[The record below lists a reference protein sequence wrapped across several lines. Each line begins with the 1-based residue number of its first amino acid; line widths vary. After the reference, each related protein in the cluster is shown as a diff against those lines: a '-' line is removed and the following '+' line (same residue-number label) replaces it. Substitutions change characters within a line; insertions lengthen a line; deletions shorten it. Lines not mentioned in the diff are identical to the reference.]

1 MGPPAVVMPGTLV
14 GSMSPAARERLALV
28 LAQTGGSGG
37 FSASRTAPPDDLL
50 IEVRGVG
57 ALELPISGAQ
67 ARALHQIGRPAR
79 YGVGELTLL
88 DPAVRDTCEI
98 PKSRVRIDKRRF
110 DRTLLPI
117 LDRIARDLGVPAGCA
132 LAAELHSMLVYGRG
146 QFFAPHQDSEKDDAM
161 VGTLVVGLPSTFK
174 GGTFVV
180 RHGGESASYRGSRT
194 KLSFVAFYA
203 DCRHEAHRVTSGH
216 RVVLTYNLL
225 LRGEPMPATELDP
238 AVVADLAHCLAD
250 HFGPDGEPNRLVYL
264 LDHEYTQR
272 SLGWSRLKG
281 SDARRAE
288 LLAAA
293 AERTGCEAVLAL
305 ADVHETW
312 TAYADDE
319 DGYAGYGGHY
329 GWHEIDDDCVDDLDA
344 AGGTG
349 DYDLEDLIESE
360 VELDSWLAPGSDHAE
375 PVQLRIA
382 DDCVCASTPS
392 GELEPYRSEYEG
404 NMGNY
409 GNTLDRWYHRGALI
423 VWPGSQSFA
432 IRAEASP
439 VWALDELSTRIR
451 GGGLDEAREAAATL
465 APFWARVARPVEGKS
480 FVAKALRTAHL
491 IDAPELA
498 TALLAPFRLEQLA
511 ASHAKRLASLADRYG
526 ESWAQAQVISWSE
539 RRGFAPAMS
548 PARQAWITSLPALC
562 AALKATET
570 AGGLVAGLLLWEE
583 WRSVSEALAADL
595 ELQAPSRRE
604 HALTDLGRPLAA
616 LLEGASEVGVTEV
629 RDEAVRMLCGGQ
641 ALLCCALAVLR
652 ATASP
657 EWGALGLDPVA
668 SYAAACLEDRLT
680 SPARVP
686 DDWSI
691 ELPEGCDCELCSSL
705 RVFLADPART
715 TLEWPL
721 AKAGRRHVH
730 ARIDAA
736 ELPVTH
742 QTRRVGSPHKL
753 LLTKTRA
760 LFDREIEQ
768 RKRESR
774 DLAWLRAHA
783 QR

>member
-1 MGPPAVVMPGTLV
+1 
-14 GSMSPAARERLALV
+14 MSAAARERLALL
-28 LAQTGGSGG
+28 LAQTIGYGA

-50 IEVRGVG
+50 IEVRGLG

-67 ARALHQIGRPAR
+67 ARALHQVGRPAR

-117 LDRIARDLGVPAGCA
+117 LDRIGRDLGVPAGCT

-180 RHGGESASYRGSRT
+180 SHGGESASYRGSKT

-225 LRGEPMPATELDP
+225 LRGEPVAATELDP
-238 AVVADLAHCLAD
+238 ALVADLAHCLAD
-250 HFGPDGEPNRLVYL
+250 HFGPVGEPNRLVYL

-281 SDARRAE
+281 PDAQRAA

-293 AERTGCEAVLAL
+293 AERTGCEAMLAL

-312 TAYADDE
+312 TAYPDDE
-319 DGYAGYGGHY
+319 DRYSGYRGRY
-329 GWHEIDDDCVDDLDA
+329 GWHEDEDDWDDDEWDDDLDA

-349 DYDLEDLIESE
+349 GYDLEDLIESE

-409 GNTLDRWYHRGALI
+409 GNTLDRWYHRGAVI
-423 VWPGSQSFA
+423 VWPCSQAFA

-439 VWALDELSTRIR
+439 VWALDELSARIR
-451 GGGLDEAREAAATL
+451 GGALDEAREAAATL

-498 TALLAPFRLEQLA
+498 TALLAPFPLEQLA
-511 ASHAKRLASLADRYG
+511 ASHAKSLASLADRYG
-526 ESWAQAQVISWSE
+526 ESWAEAQVTSWSE

-548 PARQAWITSLPALC
+548 PARQAWVTSLPALC
-562 AALKATET
+562 AALKATGA
-570 AGGLVAGLLLWEE
+570 AGGLVARLLLWEG
-583 WRSVSEALAADL
+583 WRSVSESLDADL
-595 ELQAPSRRE
+595 ELEAPSRRE

-616 LLEGASEVGVTEV
+616 LLKGASEVGVTDL
-629 RDEAVRMLCGGQ
+629 RDGAVGMLCGGE
-641 ALLCCALAVLR
+641 ALLYCALGVLR
-652 ATASP
+652 ATATSK
-657 EWGALGLDPVA
+657 WSAVGLDPVA
-668 SYAAACLEDRLT
+668 SHTAACLEDRLT
-680 SPARVP
+680 RPARVP

-705 RVFLADPART
+705 RVFLADPARK

-721 AKAGRRHVH
+721 AKERRRHVH
-730 ARIDAA
+730 GRIDAA

-742 QTRRVGSPHKL
+742 RTRRVGSPHKL
-753 LLTKTRA
+753 VLTKTRA
-760 LFDREIEQ
+760 LFDRESEQ
-768 RKRESR
+768 HKRETQ
-774 DLAWLRAHA
+774 DLAWLRARA
-783 QR
+783 RR

>member
-1 MGPPAVVMPGTLV
+1 MPGTLV

-28 LAQTGGSGG
+28 LAKTGGSGG

-194 KLSFVAFYA
+194 KLSFVAFYG

-225 LRGEPMPATELDP
+225 LRGEPVAATELDP

-281 SDARRAE
+281 PDARRAE

-293 AERTGCEAVLAL
+293 AERTGCEAMLAL

-312 TAYADDE
+312 TADADDE
-319 DGYAGYGGHY
+319 DGYSGYRGHY
-329 GWHEIDDDCVDDLDA
+329 GWHEVDDDCVDDLDA

-349 DYDLEDLIESE
+349 DYDLEDLIESD

-423 VWPGSQSFA
+423 VWPGSQAFA

-451 GGGLDEAREAAATL
+451 GG
-465 APFWARVARPVEGKS
+465 
-480 FVAKALRTAHL
+480 
-491 IDAPELA
+491 
-498 TALLAPFRLEQLA
+498 LEQLA
-511 ASHAKRLASLADRYG
+511 ASHAKRFASLADRYG
-526 ESWAQAQVISWSE
+526 ESWAQAQVTSWSE

-548 PARQAWITSLPALC
+548 PARQAWVTSLPALC
-562 AALKATET
+562 AALKATGT
-570 AGGLVAGLLLWEE
+570 AGGLVARLLLWQG

-595 ELQAPSRRE
+595 ELEAPSRRE
-604 HALTDLGRPLAA
+604 HALTDTGRPLAA
-616 LLEGASEVGVTEV
+616 LLEGASEVGVTGV
-629 RDEAVRMLCGGQ
+629 RDDAVRMLCGGQ
-641 ALLCCALAVLR
+641 TLLWCALAVLR
-652 ATASP
+652 ATASS
-657 EWGALGLDPVA
+657 EWSALGLDPVA
-668 SYAAACLEDRLT
+668 SHTAACLEDRLT
-680 SPARVP
+680 RPARVP

-721 AKAGRRHVH
+721 AKERRRHVH
-730 ARIDAA
+730 GRIDAA

-760 LFDREIEQ
+760 LFEREIEH
-768 RKRESR
+768 RKRESQ
-774 DLAWLRAHA
+774 DLAWLRARA